1 MYDMRVVHG
10 LEMFIYLRV
19 YRMLISL
26 LQLVIQLYS
35 CLNYWEYKDMC
46 IDETVNWIYTEIDYF
61 IDNYY

>member
-1 MYDMRVVHG
+1 MYG
-10 LEMFIYLRV
+10 NFYLLTNNK
-19 YRMLISL
+19 MLISL

-46 IDETVNWIYTEIDYF
+46 IDETVNGIYTEIDYF

>member
-1 MYDMRVVHG
+1 MY
-10 LEMFIYLRV
+10 ESFYLLTNNN
-19 YRMLISL
+19 MLITL